1 MTHLDKSNF
10 EDFYNAILKSYSE
23 DFKNKHKN
31 DYLKNLI
38 FFEKDRVEINDLEN
52 LLKSINNNELE
63 SILQRII
70 GVYIIID
77 ARENNLKLDIKKAW
91 KFISESILKI
101 ELENT
106 ISSIGSQGFLSIPL
120 YKYDPNLEN
129 FDFIRLHIW
138 DTSLN
143 ELMDTEKCELFGI
156 HTHTFHAKSWIIA
169 GELVNERFDH
179 VMNSDNAEHSIFE
192 VVYNDSLNNVNQHSS
207 TAINK
212 HINVEIIEKSREL
225 YKSGDSYEIKAGK
238 FHRSN
243 FINQK
248 MAAATFFSFTGKDG
262 LDKSIVV
269 GPKSVEESEVNRKAI
284 VNPTELINKIT
295 NQLSTYEN

>member
-1 MTHLDKSNF
+1 MTILDKNNF
-10 EDFYNAILKSYSE
+10 TEFYNAILKGYSE
-23 DFKNKHKN
+23 DFKIKHKN
-31 DYLKNLI
+31 DYLKNLV
-38 FFEKDRVEINDLEN
+38 FFNKDRVEINDLVN
-52 LLKSINNNELE
+52 LLESLNNCELE
-63 SILQRII
+63 SILMRII
-70 GVYIIID
+70 GVYMIID
-77 ARENNLKLDIKKAW
+77 ARDNNVKLDTKKTW
-91 KFISESILKI
+91 ELISNSILKI
-101 ELENT
+101 ALENT

-143 ELMDTEKCELFGI
+143 ELMDLEKCELFGI
-156 HTHTFHAKSWIIA
+156 HTHSFYAKSWIIA

-179 VMNSDNAEHSIFE
+179 VLNSDNAKHSIFD
-192 VVYNDSLNNVNQHSS
+192 VIYNDSLNNVNQHTS

-225 YKSGDSYEIKAGK
+225 YKTGDSYEIEAGK

-243 FINQK
+243 FINQEN
-248 MAAATFFSFTGKDG
+248 AAATFFSFTGKDG

-269 GPKSVEESEVNRKAI
+269 GPKSIEESEVNRKAI
-284 VNPTELINKIT
+284 VNPIELINKIT
-295 NQLSTYEN
+295 IQLSTYEY